1 MQSLVRTFIPPS
13 CMWTKYDPFSLA
25 EVVLN
30 DHRNG
35 KVYLGW
41 GNVLAAQGRLDA
53 SFKLHVKC
61 LEHYK
66 RSVGNFHHRT
76 GDGCVKASGHFARTG
91 DDPTA
96 L

>member
-1 MQSLVRTFIPPS
+1 M
-13 CMWTKYDPFSLA
+13 
-25 EVVLN
+25 
-30 DHRNG
+30 
-35 KVYLGW
+35 GW
-41 GNVLAAQGRLDA
+41 GNVLAAQGRLDE

-76 GDGCVKASGHFARTG
+76 GDGCVKTSDHFARTG
-91 DDPTA
+91 DGPTA